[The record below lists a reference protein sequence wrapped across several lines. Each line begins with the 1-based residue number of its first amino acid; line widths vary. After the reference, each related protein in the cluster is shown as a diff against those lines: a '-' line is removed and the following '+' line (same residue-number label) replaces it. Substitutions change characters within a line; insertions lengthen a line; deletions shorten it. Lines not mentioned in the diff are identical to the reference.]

1 MPTVPAP
8 LVPQSPLSPYLYPLF
23 PSVPVPTDT
32 QVRTPSAAVAQAAS
46 AVAAAT
52 ASQATAQTE
61 FDSARLD
68 LAGAL
73 ADQDAATA
81 RAAEAQIRADAAA
94 DQAEES
100 NRVLASLVRSMVQR
114 GAESAT
120 LDAMLGDQGTTDLLA
135 RLGIVDRIANLTGS
149 ISEIRDLVQRD
160 TERAARLE
168 TEDVAA
174 HEVAQSIPV
183 DEKRT
188 ALTEAETTLT
198 ETTTALATATEE
210 AESALASS
218 SVSTPIVDRSA
229 GLTSQLAGMIGA
241 RISDRGWAT
250 PAVGIVTDGFGPR
263 PELPLPGVQPFH
275 SGTDVGS
282 ACGTPVYAATDGVII
297 QTGSLG
303 TYGNWIQIDH
313 GGGIA
318 TGYAHLRDGSTLV
331 NVGDTVVA
339 GQVIAGVGSTGASTG
354 CHLHVE
360 VRINGS
366 PVDAY
371 AFLAQVGIQLGAG

>member
-61 FDSARLD
+61 FDAARLD

-210 AESALASS
+210 AESTLASS

-360 VRINGS
+360 VRINGT